1 MKDENYCTIGGR
13 VTHDP
18 GIYSTANQGHLLSF
32 SVAHHSNFPS
42 DNTPL
47 FFEVKVSGN
56 DRTKLDEFS
65 KRLPKGRK
73 VTVHNAELQIKKWK
87 PADSEDEKVSYHLF
101 CRMDQIYLQDLPKKA
116 ALAA

>member
-32 SVAHHSNFPS
+32 SVAHHSNFPA

-47 FFEVKVSGN
+47 FLK
-56 DRTKLDEFS
+56 
-65 KRLPKGRK
+65 
-73 VTVHNAELQIKKWK
+73 
-87 PADSEDEKVSYHLF
+87 
-101 CRMDQIYLQDLPKKA
+101 
-116 ALAA
+116 